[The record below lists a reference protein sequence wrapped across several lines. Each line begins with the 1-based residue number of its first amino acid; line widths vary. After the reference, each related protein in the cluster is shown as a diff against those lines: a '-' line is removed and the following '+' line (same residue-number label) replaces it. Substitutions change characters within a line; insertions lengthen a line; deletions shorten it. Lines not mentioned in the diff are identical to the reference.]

1 MKDSRKRF
9 KTLISLATL
18 PVAIATVTIS
28 SIVNALPASAEN
40 NSTVSNLRQL
50 IQKIAQNNDEPPEV
64 IIDNDSG
71 SYPPPPP
78 TTSQN
83 NDGETRFMCENVNG
97 EYTVMYYPESQP
109 DRGYPWAIP
118 SQMGGNW
125 SPQRRCNEITRR
137 FESYRQDGLLE
148 MSTGVVNNLDVICV
162 TTQVDPTDCR
172 LLLTIPPGQDPQ
184 LTRNLIFE
192 NLIIADDGQQ
202 TDGVYTFGDREK
214 PKDVL
219 NEVGEIIGV
228 AGGDSNDDGKST
240 DDIDLRPFLDP
251 ADGGTGTQLTKK
263 NSVTPRNS
271 NTNSNPPS
279 DERKPAIFQ

>member
-1 MKDSRKRF
+1 MKNRHKHL
-9 KTLISLATL
+9 KTLISLVTL
-18 PVAIATVTIS
+18 PVVIATVTIS
-28 SIVNALPASAEN
+28 SSVNALPASVET

-71 SYPPPPP
+71 SYPPAPP

-83 NDGETRFMCENVNG
+83 NNDETRFMCENVNG

-109 DRGYPWAIP
+109 DQGYPWAIP

-125 SPQRRCNEITRR
+125 SPQKRCSEITRR

-228 AGGDSNDDGKST
+228 AGGDSNNNSKST
-240 DDIDLRPFLDP
+240 KDIDLRPFLDP
-251 ADGGTGTQLTKK
+251 ADGGTGSQLTKK

-271 NTNSNPPS
+271 NPNPPS
-279 DERKPAIFQ
+279 NERKPAIFQ